1 MDAPVLDRDHLA
13 RYTGGEAALEA
24 ELFSL
29 LEAQIDACI
38 SALADAA
45 QAAEDG
51 ANSADVWARAA
62 HTLKGAARG
71 VGAMK
76 LGEACE
82 AAEAHPLDP
91 AALTLVRETGEEARA
106 AMIAAQAAA

>member
-13 RYTGGEAALEA
+13 RCTGGDTGLEA

-29 LEAQIDACI
+29 LDGQIDACCH
-38 SALADAA
+38 AMAAAKDADA
-45 QAAEDG
+45 
-51 ANSADVWARAA
+51 WMRAA

-71 VGAMK
+71 VGAAA

-82 AAEAHPLDP
+82 KAEERPLDP
-91 AALTLVRETGEEARA
+91 SALAAIHVAAEDARA

>member
-29 LEAQIDACI
+29 LDAQIDACI
-38 SALADAA
+38 SAMADASG
-45 QAAEDG
+45 D
-51 ANSADVWARAA
+51 ADVWARAA

-71 VGAMK
+71 VGAMN

-82 AAEAHPLDP
+82 AAEARPLDP
-91 AALTLVRETGEEARA
+91 AALTLVRDTGEEARA
-106 AMIAAQAAA
+106 AMIAAQVAA

>member
-13 RYTGGEAALEA
+13 RYTGGESALEA
-24 ELFSL
+24 ELFAL
-29 LEAQIDACI
+29 LDAQIDACI
-38 SALADAA
+38 SALADAS
-45 QAAEDG
+45 DK
-51 ANSADVWARAA
+51 ADVWSRAA

-82 AAEAHPLDP
+82 AAEARPLDP

>member
-13 RYTGGEAALEA
+13 RYTGGEVALEA
-24 ELFSL
+24 ELFAL
-29 LEAQIDACI
+29 LDAQIEACV

-45 QAAEDG
+45 KAD

-76 LGEACE
+76 LGAACE
-82 AAEAHPLDP
+82 AAEARPLDP
-91 AALTLVRETGEEARA
+91 AALTLVRDTGEEARA

>member
-29 LEAQIDACI
+29 LEAQIDACV
-38 SALADAA
+38 SAMADAS
-45 QAAEDG
+45 G
-51 ANSADVWARAA
+51 NADVWARAA

-71 VGAMK
+71 VGAVR

-82 AAEAHPLDP
+82 AAEARPLDA

-106 AMIAAQAAA
+106 AMIAARAAA